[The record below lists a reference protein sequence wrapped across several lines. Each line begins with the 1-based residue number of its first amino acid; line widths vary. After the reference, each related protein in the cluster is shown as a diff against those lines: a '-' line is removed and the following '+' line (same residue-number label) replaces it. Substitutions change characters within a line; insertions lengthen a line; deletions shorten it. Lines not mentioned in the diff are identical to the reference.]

1 MVLVVR
7 SETTAFFVEVF
18 QGALRRRFRKRKE
31 RDQAG
36 LVLVADINDTS
47 QVQIFITI
55 FPYRFVIDQ
64 GNLTAG
70 QREKSVNPL
79 SGGNAPKGELA
90 DHLWV
95 CEIWSVGDDGA
106 TGNVRYKCGIVFHYG
121 GDEAEKRRVRTWS
134 APG

>member
-18 QGALRRRFRKRKE
+18 QGALRRRLRKGKE

-36 LVLVADINDTS
+36 LVLVADINDTG

-64 GNLTAG
+64 GDFPAG

-95 CEIWSVGDDGA
+95 REICNVDDDAATVTVG
-106 TGNVRYKCGIVFHYG
+106 
-121 GDEAEKRRVRTWS
+121 
-134 APG
+134 

>member
-1 MVLVVR
+1 MVLIVR

-18 QGALRRRFRKRKE
+18 QGALRRRFRQRKE

-70 QREKSVNPL
+70 ERGEKVDTP
-79 SGGNAPKGELA
+79 SGGDSPEREEGEHLLLGARSQSCGCVAAPPPK
-90 DHLWV
+90 
-95 CEIWSVGDDGA
+95 
-106 TGNVRYKCGIVFHYG
+106 
-121 GDEAEKRRVRTWS
+121 
-134 APG
+134 

>member
-7 SETTAFFVEVF
+7 SETTAFFVKVF
-18 QGALRRRFRKRKE
+18 QCALQRRLRKGEE
-31 RDQAG
+31 RDQPK
-36 LVLVADINDTS
+36 LVFVADINDTG

-64 GNLTAG
+64 GDFAAG

-79 SGGNAPKGELA
+79 RGGNTAKGELA

-95 CEIWSVGDDGA
+95 CEI
-106 TGNVRYKCGIVFHYG
+106 
-121 GDEAEKRRVRTWS
+121 
-134 APG
+134 

>member
-64 GNLTAG
+64 GNLAAG

-79 SGGNAPKGELA
+79 SGSNAAKGELA

-95 CEIWSVGDDGA
+95 RES
-106 TGNVRYKCGIVFHYG
+106 GNVDDDAATVTIR
-121 GDEAEKRRVRTWS
+121 
-134 APG
+134 

>member
-1 MVLVVR
+1 MMMVVG

-18 QGALRRRFRKRKE
+18 QCAFPQWLRKGEE
-31 RDQAG
+31 RDQPG
-36 LVLVADINDTS
+36 LVFVADINDTG

-95 CEIWSVGDDGA
+95 REI
-106 TGNVRYKCGIVFHYG
+106 
-121 GDEAEKRRVRTWS
+121 
-134 APG
+134 

>member
-1 MVLVVR
+1 MVLIVR

-18 QGALRRRFRKRKE
+18 QGALRRRFRQRKE

-70 QREKSVNPL
+70 ERGEKGESL
-79 SGGNAPKGELA
+79 SGGEDPQNQAAGPSFGVLI
-90 DHLWV
+90 LRGV
-95 CEIWSVGDDGA
+95 L
-106 TGNVRYKCGIVFHYG
+106 
-121 GDEAEKRRVRTWS
+121 
-134 APG
+134 

>member
-70 QREKSVNPL
+70 QRGEKVNTP
-79 SGGNAPKGELA
+79 SGGESPQSEEGAYLLVWVELRVDDRFAPRPL
-90 DHLWV
+90 
-95 CEIWSVGDDGA
+95 
-106 TGNVRYKCGIVFHYG
+106 R
-121 GDEAEKRRVRTWS
+121 
-134 APG
+134 